1 MATYSIIE
9 NPKWVKVITVHSN
22 NPININSDSFSI
34 KIKEAFEYF
43 IYDYLS
49 TGDTFELEER
59 LKFDTEPTVEIS
71 INAKDY
77 DNVCPSCSGIGIKYS
92 HHPTEGCT
100 ECGGSGRADT
110 RDLVPGDGMARW
122 DSVPK
127 YNNADDLSLIENGVQ
142 FWLNDNK
149 TLVIRVITKGK
160 NKSGKGYRLYNPVT
174 ETSYD
179 TEYVGFC
186 VAHFNIKLNDKET
199 IKFDCTLMPKIDMN
213 DPIPSAENPDY
224 FPHFPASGYDRVDYD
239 WNEDGYGINNLY
251 VNNTSSFDS
260 SAYKYEQD
268 YNSATNKWFTKG
280 PLSSEN
286 YATPLYIVESSAYT
300 NDYLLTDKT
309 VDLLDSGY
317 SAARGFKFKN
327 ENVKSTLYDEY
338 TQTFIDLPY
347 EPYDFS
353 ATQKS
358 KNVTYFSASD
368 DFVSGT
374 IYWNEITQQIINSA
388 DHPGKIRKN
397 QVKLDIEI

>member
-71 INAKDY
+71 INAKD
-77 DNVCPSCSGIGIKYS
+77 
-92 HHPTEGCT
+92 
-100 ECGGSGRADT
+100 
-110 RDLVPGDGMARW
+110 LVPGDGMARW
-122 DSVPK
+122 NSVPK

-213 DPIPSAENPDY
+213 DPITSAENPDY

-280 PLSSEN
+280 PLSTANS
-286 YATPLYIVESSAYT
+286 ATPLYIVESSAYT

-317 SAARGFKFKN
+317 SAARGFEFK
-327 ENVKSTLYDEY
+327 EKNVKSTLYDEY

-347 EPYDFS
+347 DFDT
-353 ATQKS
+353 TQNS